1 MEPVDE
7 DTDGARAGH
16 LLLVPPRRHRYAR
29 TPAATAAVACATPT
43 FALCARAPTPY
54 SRAPRRTAP
63 PFAAGFF
70 LPFVLGDGGRTLEES
85 SSTYALR
92 MKYIYPKRKADDA

>member
-1 MEPVDE
+1 MSCPVCLE
-7 DTDGARAGH
+7 EKPASVLTTLACGHPLCDTCLAGIHNSWVEGALRACPH
-16 LLLVPPRRHRYAR
+16 PVFPRPAPHR
-29 TPAATAAVACATPT
+29 T
-43 FALCARAPTPY
+43 
-54 SRAPRRTAP
+54 